1 MGFVDAVRA
10 TASKMQEQVNTKIN
24 AAATELFYPIVTY
37 TPRSLGDIEP
47 AGKLANNW
55 YVGQGI
61 GKYNK
66 SYSKTPD
73 VTAAHSV
80 SEVNK
85 ISKLREFVGKDGE
98 VSFTNSTPYAI
109 RAELIGWPRPI
120 WSGSVGPYAMVRK
133 ALIEVAPK
141 YK

>member
-1 MGFVDAVRA
+1 MGFADSVRA
-10 TASKMQEQVNTKIN
+10 SASKMQEQVNNKIN
-24 AAATELFYPIVTY
+24 TAATELFYTIVRY

-55 YVGQGI
+55 YLGKGVGR
-61 GKYNK
+61 YNK

-73 VTAAHSV
+73 VMATNSV
-80 SEVNK
+80 AEVVK
-85 ISKLREFVGKDGE
+85 VKSLREFVGKDGE

-109 RAELIGWPRPI
+109 RAELIGWPRPV
-120 WSGSVGPYAMVRK
+120 WTGTVGPYAMVRK